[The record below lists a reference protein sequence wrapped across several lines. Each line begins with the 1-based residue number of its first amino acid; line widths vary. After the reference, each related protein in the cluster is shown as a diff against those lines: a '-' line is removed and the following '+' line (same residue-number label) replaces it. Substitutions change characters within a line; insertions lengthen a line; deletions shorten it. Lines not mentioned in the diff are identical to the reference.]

1 VKRALT
7 LLVVL
12 AAALTRAAAA
22 ESFGERA
29 DVRAFIG
36 ELVERH
42 GFRAADLGQVFSRAQ
57 RLEPALQLILPAER
71 PSWQDYRAQFV
82 NDQRIERGLA
92 FWAANRESLARAE
105 REYGVPPQ
113 VILAIIGVETNYG
126 RNMGRY
132 RVVDALATLA
142 FDYAPRA
149 SFFRSELEQY
159 LLLVREWNVDVFI
172 ANAAM
177 GQTGP
182 LSLIPVERLR
192 AVFEV
197 NVFGTFA
204 ITQRV
209 AQAMRKKRAGRI
221 IITSSIGGVRA
232 GVGSGPYT
240 MTKHAIQAFGTALRA
255 ELKMFGVDVCLIN
268 PGPYATGFNDRMA
281 NDPGPWF
288 DRKKA
293 APEDVAV
300 MDQLVQ
306 RITVGQMDPSEVVQ
320 RYVEL
325 VEAQSTELV
334 NFVPPDI
341 VERMSKSMPAR

>member
-1 VKRALT
+1 MPKT
-7 LLVVL
+7 VL
-12 AAALTRAAAA
+12 ITGAGSGFGRGAAIELARRGHKVIAAVLN
-22 ESFGERA
+22 ERQ
-29 DVRAFIG
+29 
-36 ELVERH
+36 
-42 GFRAADLGQVFSRAQ
+42 AAD
-57 RLEPALQLILPAER
+57 
-71 PSWQDYRAQFV
+71 
-82 NDQRIERGLA
+82 
-92 FWAANRESLARAE
+92 LARAE
-105 REYGVPPQ
+105 PK
-113 VILAIIGVETNYG
+113 LN
-126 RNMGRY
+126 
-132 RVVDALATLA
+132 VVKIDITDAKDIAKV
-142 FDYAPRA
+142 D
-149 SFFRSELEQY
+149 Q
-159 LLLVREWNVDVFI
+159 WNVDVFI
-172 ANAAM
+172 ANAAI

-182 LSLIPVERLR
+182 LSLVPLERLR

-281 NDPGPWF
+281 DDPGPWF
-288 DRKKA
+288 DRKRA

-306 RITVGQMDPSEVVQ
+306 RITVSQMDPAEVVK

-325 VEAQSTELV
+325 VEAASTELV

-341 VERMSKSMPAR
+341 VERMSKSTPAR

>member
-1 VKRALT
+1 MPKTVLITGAGSGFGRGAAVELAKRGHKVIAAVLNDRQATELAKAEPKLTVVKIDITDAKDIAK
-7 LLVVL
+7 V
-12 AAALTRAAAA
+12 
-22 ESFGERA
+22 
-29 DVRAFIG
+29 D
-36 ELVERH
+36 
-42 GFRAADLGQVFSRAQ
+42 
-57 RLEPALQLILPAER
+57 QLDP
-71 PSWQDYRAQFV
+71 
-82 NDQRIERGLA
+82 
-92 FWAANRESLARAE
+92 
-105 REYGVPPQ
+105 
-113 VILAIIGVETNYG
+113 
-126 RNMGRY
+126 
-132 RVVDALATLA
+132 
-142 FDYAPRA
+142 
-149 SFFRSELEQY
+149 
-159 LLLVREWNVDVFI
+159 DVFI

-182 LSLIPVERLR
+182 LSLIPLERLR

-209 AQAMRKKRAGRI
+209 AQAMRSKRSGRI
-221 IITSSIGGVRA
+221 IVTSSIGGVRA

-281 NDPGPWF
+281 NDPGAWF
-288 DRKKA
+288 DRRKA

-306 RITVGQMDPSEVVQ
+306 RITVGQMDPAEVVK

-325 VEAQSTELV
+325 VEAEKTELV

>member
-1 VKRALT
+1 MPKT
-7 LLVVL
+7 VL
-12 AAALTRAAAA
+12 ITGAG
-22 ESFGERA
+22 SGFGRGA
-29 DVRAFIG
+29 T
-36 ELVERH
+36 
-42 GFRAADLGQVFSRAQ
+42 
-57 RLEPALQLILPAER
+57 
-71 PSWQDYRAQFV
+71 
-82 NDQRIERGLA
+82 IE
-92 FWAANRESLARAE
+92 LARRGHKVIAAVLNDPQARELAKAE
-105 REYGVPPQ
+105 PK
-113 VILAIIGVETNYG
+113 LT
-126 RNMGRY
+126 
-132 RVVDALATLA
+132 VVKIDITDAKDIAKV
-142 FDYAPRA
+142 D
-149 SFFRSELEQY
+149 
-159 LLLVREWNVDVFI
+159 EWNLDVFI

-182 LSLIPVERLR
+182 LSLIPLERLR

-197 NVFGTFA
+197 NVFGTVA

-288 DRKKA
+288 DRQRA
-293 APEDVAV
+293 APEDLAV

-306 RITVGQMDPSEVVQ
+306 RITVGQLDPREVVK

-325 VEAQSTELV
+325 VEAQTTELV

>member
-1 VKRALT
+1 MAKTVMITGAGSGFGRG
-7 LLVVL
+7 
-12 AAALTRAAAA
+12 AALELAKRGHKVIAAVLDDQQAA
-22 ESFGERA
+22 ELKKAEPKLEVVKLDITDAS
-29 DVRAFIG
+29 DVAKVDQW
-36 ELVERH
+36 EL
-42 GFRAADLGQVFSRAQ
+42 
-57 RLEPALQLILPAER
+57 
-71 PSWQDYRAQFV
+71 
-82 NDQRIERGLA
+82 
-92 FWAANRESLARAE
+92 
-105 REYGVPPQ
+105 
-113 VILAIIGVETNYG
+113 
-126 RNMGRY
+126 
-132 RVVDALATLA
+132 
-142 FDYAPRA
+142 
-149 SFFRSELEQY
+149 
-159 LLLVREWNVDVFI
+159 DVFV

-182 LSLIPVERLR
+182 LSLIPLERLR

-209 AQAMRKKRAGRI
+209 AQAMRKRRAGRI
-221 IITSSIGGVRA
+221 IVTSSIGGVRA

-255 ELKMFGVDVCLIN
+255 ELKAFGVDVCLIN

-281 NDPGPWF
+281 KNPGAWF
-288 DRKKA
+288 DRKTA

-306 RITVGQMDPSEVVQ
+306 RITVGQLDPDDVVK

-325 VEAQSTELV
+325 VEADSTELV

-341 VERMSKSMPAR
+341 IERMSKSMPAR

>member
-1 VKRALT
+1 MPKT
-7 LLVVL
+7 VL
-12 AAALTRAAAA
+12 ITGAGSGFGRGAAIQLARRGHKVIAAVLNDQQAA
-22 ESFGERA
+22 E
-29 DVRAFIG
+29 
-36 ELVERH
+36 
-42 GFRAADLGQVFSRAQ
+42 
-57 RLEPALQLILPAER
+57 
-71 PSWQDYRAQFV
+71 
-82 NDQRIERGLA
+82 
-92 FWAANRESLARAE
+92 
-105 REYGVPPQ
+105 
-113 VILAIIGVETNYG
+113 
-126 RNMGRY
+126 
-132 RVVDALATLA
+132 LATAEPKLTVVKLDITNA
-142 FDYAPRA
+142 RDVAR
-149 SFFRSELEQY
+149 
-159 LLLVREWNVDVFI
+159 VDEWNVDVFI

-182 LSLIPVERLR
+182 LSLIPLERLR

-204 ITQRV
+204 ITQRI

-288 DRKKA
+288 DRKRA

-300 MDQLVQ
+300 MEQLVQ
-306 RITVGQMDPSEVVQ
+306 RITVGQMDPAEVVK

-325 VEAQSTELV
+325 VEAEKTELV

>member
-1 VKRALT
+1 MPKT
-7 LLVVL
+7 VL
-12 AAALTRAAAA
+12 ITGAGSGFGRGAAIELARRGHKVIAAVLN
-22 ESFGERA
+22 ERQ
-29 DVRAFIG
+29 
-36 ELVERH
+36 
-42 GFRAADLGQVFSRAQ
+42 AAD
-57 RLEPALQLILPAER
+57 
-71 PSWQDYRAQFV
+71 
-82 NDQRIERGLA
+82 
-92 FWAANRESLARAE
+92 LARAE
-105 REYGVPPQ
+105 PK
-113 VILAIIGVETNYG
+113 LN
-126 RNMGRY
+126 
-132 RVVDALATLA
+132 VVKIDITDAKDIAKV
-142 FDYAPRA
+142 D
-149 SFFRSELEQY
+149 Q
-159 LLLVREWNVDVFI
+159 WNVDVFI
-172 ANAAM
+172 ANAAI

-182 LSLIPVERLR
+182 LSLVPLERLR

-281 NDPGPWF
+281 HDPGPWF
-288 DRKKA
+288 DRKRA

-306 RITVGQMDPSEVVQ
+306 RITVGQMDPAEVVK
-320 RYVEL
+320 RYIEL
-325 VEAQSTELV
+325 VEAASTELV

-341 VERMSKSMPAR
+341 VERMSKSTPAR

>member
-1 VKRALT
+1 MPKT
-7 LLVVL
+7 VL
-12 AAALTRAAAA
+12 ITGAGSGFRRGAAIELARRGHKVIAAVLNERQAA
-22 ESFGERA
+22 E
-29 DVRAFIG
+29 
-36 ELVERH
+36 
-42 GFRAADLGQVFSRAQ
+42 
-57 RLEPALQLILPAER
+57 
-71 PSWQDYRAQFV
+71 
-82 NDQRIERGLA
+82 
-92 FWAANRESLARAE
+92 LARAE
-105 REYGVPPQ
+105 PK
-113 VILAIIGVETNYG
+113 LN
-126 RNMGRY
+126 
-132 RVVDALATLA
+132 VVKVDITDAKDIAKV
-142 FDYAPRA
+142 D
-149 SFFRSELEQY
+149 Q
-159 LLLVREWNVDVFI
+159 WNVDVFI
-172 ANAAM
+172 ANAAI

-182 LSLIPVERLR
+182 LSLVPLERLR

-281 NDPGPWF
+281 DDPGPWF
-288 DRKKA
+288 DRKRA

-306 RITVGQMDPSEVVQ
+306 RITVSQMDPAEVVK

-325 VEAQSTELV
+325 VEAASTELV

-341 VERMSKSMPAR
+341 VERMSKSTPAR

>member
-1 VKRALT
+1 MPKTVLITGAGSGFGRGAAMQ
-7 LLVVL
+7 LVQRGHEVIAGVL
-12 AAALTRAAAA
+12 DDRQAA
-22 ESFGERA
+22 ELA
-29 DVRAFIG
+29 KA
-36 ELVERH
+36 
-42 GFRAADLGQVFSRAQ
+42 
-57 RLEPALQLILPAER
+57 EPKLNAVKIDITDAK
-71 PSWQDYRAQFV
+71 DIAKV
-82 NDQRIERGLA
+82 DQWKL
-92 FWAANRESLARAE
+92 
-105 REYGVPPQ
+105 
-113 VILAIIGVETNYG
+113 
-126 RNMGRY
+126 
-132 RVVDALATLA
+132 
-142 FDYAPRA
+142 
-149 SFFRSELEQY
+149 
-159 LLLVREWNVDVFI
+159 DVFI
-172 ANAAM
+172 ANAAL

-182 LSLIPVERLR
+182 LSLIPLERLR

-209 AQAMRKKRAGRI
+209 AQAMRRRRAGRV

-255 ELKMFGVDVCLIN
+255 ELKAFGIDVCLIN

-288 DRKKA
+288 DPKKA

-300 MDQLVQ
+300 MDELVR
-306 RITVGQMDPSEVVQ
+306 RITVGQMDPSEVVE

-325 VEAQSTELV
+325 VEAQTTELV

-341 VERMSKSMPAR
+341 VERMSRSMPAR